1 MRTAHLAAALLVL
14 FAGLS
19 QARAAVSLADARQVL
34 VKYRGQWLADPD
46 RIRDA
51 RIGEIYDI
59 PFIGAGVC
67 VAIDRALASGG
78 HSGLVPL
85 SLVIA
90 RVEITPAPVPFQ
102 PPPKTLY
109 EFRVTVAPLNARCAD
124 TPMLPFPELR
134 NVGGRMA
141 R

>member
-1 MRTAHLAAALLVL
+1 MRTARLAAALLVL

-19 QARAAVSLADARQVL
+19 QAQAAVSLADARQVL

-78 HSGLVPL
+78 HSGLLPL

-90 RVEITPAPVPFQ
+90 RVEITPAPVAFQ
-102 PPPKTLY
+102 PPPKPAAGY
-109 EFRVTVAPLNARCAD
+109 KVTAAPPDLRCAGA
-124 TPMLPFPELR
+124 PMLPFPELR
-134 NVGGRMA
+134 NAGGRIK

>member
-1 MRTAHLAAALLVL
+1 MHTARLAVALLVL

-19 QARAAVSLADARQVL
+19 QAQAAVSLADAKQVL
-34 VKYRGQWLADPD
+34 VKNRSQWLADPD

-67 VAIDRALASGG
+67 VAIDRALVGG
-78 HSGLVPL
+78 GDTGLVPL

-90 RVEITPAPVPFQ
+90 PVEITPPPVPFQ
-102 PPPKTLY
+102 PPPKTYY

-124 TPMLPFPELR
+124 ARMLPFPELR
-134 NVGGRMA
+134 NVGGRM
-141 R
+141 RR

>member
-1 MRTAHLAAALLVL
+1 MRTARLAAALLVL
-14 FAGLS
+14 FAGLP
-19 QARAAVSLADARQVL
+19 QAQAAVSLADARQVL
-34 VKYRGQWLADPD
+34 VKYRSQWIANPD

-67 VAIDRALASGG
+67 VAIDRALASSG

-90 RVEITPAPVPFQ
+90 RVEITPAPIPFQ
-102 PPPKTLY
+102 PPPKTYY
-109 EFRVTVAPLNARCAD
+109 EFRVTVAPLNARCAEA
-124 TPMLPFPELR
+124 PMLPFPELR
-134 NVGGRMA
+134 NVGGHMHR
-141 R
+141 